1 MKKEQ
6 DKIKAFK
13 TERERLIEE
22 IQIKEKQL
30 ELIEMLKSLNLEE
43 SLISNS
49 SNSSIQDRLIDF
61 MRSWETLNRA

>member
-22 IQIKEKQL
+22 IQVKEKQV
-30 ELIEMLKSLNLEE
+30 
-43 SLISNS
+43 
-49 SNSSIQDRLIDF
+49 
-61 MRSWETLNRA
+61 